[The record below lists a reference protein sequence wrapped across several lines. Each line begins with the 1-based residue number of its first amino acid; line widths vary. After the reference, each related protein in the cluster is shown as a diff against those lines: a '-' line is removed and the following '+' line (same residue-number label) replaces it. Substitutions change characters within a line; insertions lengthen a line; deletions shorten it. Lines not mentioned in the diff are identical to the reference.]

1 MPFNFSTIFPKSLM
15 LLPSY
20 ISEEDSRWSKYGD
33 DDAEGRAAEIPQD
46 LDCLGILFLILLFVS
61 YAALFFSYS

>member
-1 MPFNFSTIFPKSLM
+1 M
-15 LLPSY
+15 LLPSH

-33 DDAEGRAAEIPQD
+33 DDAEGRAEEVPQD